1 MVQQSEEISYRAMS
15 LVEHDPE
22 EVARLIYESAQ
33 ELFDLIYGW
42 NTIAY
47 LTHLIQRS
55 HNRFS
60 HQYIRV
66 AEIDRRIVGVITLV
80 PATVLNDR
88 TDFDQ
93 IFSSSQKLW
102 LNLVQALLLR
112 HLIRHHYSAGSLY
125 IGNFAVA
132 AEYRNRGI
140 GRQLLSR
147 CIDTAKEQSADLFIT
162 VDVNNARAQ
171 KLYESV
177 GFQVVETKTIG
188 LLGIAIGSRG
198 LSIPNHSH

>member
-1 MVQQSEEISYRAMS
+1 MVQQGEEISFRSMS
-15 LVEHDPE
+15 LTDHKSA
-22 EVARLIYESAQ
+22 EVARLLYESSH

-47 LTHLIQRS
+47 LTDLIQRS

-60 HQYIRV
+60 YQYIRV

-80 PATVLNDR
+80 PTDVLNDR
-88 TDFDQ
+88 TDSEQ
-93 IFSSSQKLW
+93 IFSFSQKLW
-102 LNLVQALLLR
+102 LQLLQALLLR
-112 HLIRHHYSAGSLY
+112 HLIQHHYPASSLY

-140 GRQLLSR
+140 GRQLLSQ
-147 CIDTAKEQSADLFIT
+147 CISTAQNESRDLFIS

-171 KLYESV
+171 KLYASA
-177 GFQVVETKTIG
+177 GFQVVQTKTIG
-188 LLGIAIGSRG
+188 LFGVAIGSRV
-198 LSIPNHSH
+198 LSIPNPAR